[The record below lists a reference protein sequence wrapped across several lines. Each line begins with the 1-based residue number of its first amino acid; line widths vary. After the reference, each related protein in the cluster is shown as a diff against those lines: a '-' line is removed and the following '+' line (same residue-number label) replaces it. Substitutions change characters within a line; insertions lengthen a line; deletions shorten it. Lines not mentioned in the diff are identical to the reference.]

1 MESELKAKMKLQ
13 KAKIESSGSKVDF
26 YGDNDLDQSSVSDFG
41 PTISLQPSKRLELGS
56 PKTFQ
61 RMDSKEG
68 MRTSE
73 DGSIGQNS
81 SDSVK
86 RAPIDKSKYM
96 INVDS
101 ATKSPSQGDKNAT
114 RKFSIPYHRELR
126 LASDVENTRKSD
138 KETNTNFLEENKDF
152 GQVQVKGRTYPKKAL
167 PLPSHALQRKKSG
180 EPFRRTESEKSR
192 IGRAHV

>member
-101 ATKSPSQGDKNAT
+101 ATKSPSQ
-114 RKFSIPYHRELR
+114 
-126 LASDVENTRKSD
+126 
-138 KETNTNFLEENKDF
+138 
-152 GQVQVKGRTYPKKAL
+152 
-167 PLPSHALQRKKSG
+167 
-180 EPFRRTESEKSR
+180 